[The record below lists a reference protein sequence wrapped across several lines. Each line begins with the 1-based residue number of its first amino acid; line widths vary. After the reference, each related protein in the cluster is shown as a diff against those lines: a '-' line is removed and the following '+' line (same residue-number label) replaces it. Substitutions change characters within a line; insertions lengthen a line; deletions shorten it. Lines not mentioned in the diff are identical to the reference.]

1 MKVVVKQNSQAVVT
15 AVGIP
20 GPSGTNSSIKD
31 SVDFDKTNLQD
42 GALLIYRADT
52 DKITTTKLLN
62 QQVIEAGQ
70 Y

>member
-1 MKVVVKQNSQAVVT
+1 MKVVVKQTSQAVVT

-20 GPSGTNSSIKD
+20 GPTGTTSIMD
-31 SVDFDKTNLQD
+31 AHDFDKSNIQD
-42 GALLIYRADT
+42 GALLIYRAED
-52 DKITTTKLLN
+52 DKISTTKILN

>member
-1 MKVVVKQNSQAVVT
+1 MKVVVKQTSQAVVT

-20 GPSGTNSSIKD
+20 GPSGTTSIKD
-31 SVDFDKTNLQD
+31 ASDFDKTNLQD
-42 GALLIYRADT
+42 GALLIYRADD
-52 DKITTTKLLN
+52 DKISTTKILN

>member
-1 MKVVVKQNSQAVVT
+1 MKVVVKQTAQATVT

-20 GPSGTNSSIKD
+20 GPAGTTSIMDAK
-31 SVDFDKTNLQD
+31 DFDKTNIED
-42 GALLIYRADT
+42 GALLIYKAELN
-52 DKITTTKLLN
+52 KISTTKLLS

>member
-20 GPSGTNSSIKD
+20 GPSGTTTIMGAS
-31 SVDFDKTNLQD
+31 DFDKSNIQD
-42 GALLIYRADT
+42 GALLIYRAED
-52 DKITTTKLLN
+52 DKISTTKILN

>member
-1 MKVVVKQNSQAVVT
+1 MKVVVKQTSQAVVT

-20 GPSGTNSSIKD
+20 GPSGTTSIKD
-31 SVDFDKTNLQD
+31 ASDFDKTNLQD
-42 GALLIYRADT
+42 GALLIYRAED
-52 DKITTTKLLN
+52 DKISTTKILN

>member
-20 GPSGTNSSIKD
+20 GPSGTTTIKD
-31 SVDFDKTNLQD
+31 ASDFDKSNLQD
-42 GALLIYRADT
+42 GALLIYRADI